1 MNIRSMRE
9 MDLRKKKVLLRLDIN
24 SPVDPQTRRIV
35 SDNRIRKSLPT
46 LEYLK
51 EQQAAVAII
60 AHQGDTLDYQNLIP
74 LDEHAEMLSE
84 LLGSAVTYVDD
95 VCGPAA
101 QNVVRGL
108 GPGDV
113 ALLGNLRYL
122 SEEVSTF
129 ENNVPLAAGQMGACW
144 LVRSLATLFDAY
156 VNDAFAAAHRN
167 APSMVAFQRLLPSG
181 AGDLFFN
188 ELKTLTG
195 LMEEPARPALFVL
208 GGSRIS
214 DAFGMMAEV
223 LASGSADII
232 ITGGI
237 TGIVFLLA
245 AGYDCGEAQQ
255 AFLAERSLDLFIEPA
270 RDYLARYPGKIRYP
284 LDLAFE
290 ADGARSEIALRGSGV
305 LPGGGLQGSG
315 VLPDSGV
322 LFLDIGRETIEAYKA
337 EVAAAGTIFVNGPMG
352 VFEHTRWETGTREVW
367 QAIAA
372 ADGFT
377 VIGGGDSVSAAA
389 RFTKPSDIN
398 YICTAGGAMV
408 RFLSGKRLPLIEAME
423 ESAKGAL

>member
-74 LDEHAEMLSE
+74 LDEHAERLSE

-144 LVRSLATLFDAY
+144 LVRALAPLFDAY

-195 LMEEPARPALFVL
+195 LMEQPARPALFVL

-223 LASGSADII
+223 LASGSADVI

-245 AGYDCGEAQQ
+245 AGYACGEAQQ

-290 ADGARSEIALRGSGV
+290 ADGVRSEIALRDSGV
-305 LPGGGLQGSG
+305 QPG
-315 VLPDSGV
+315 GV

-352 VFEHTRWETGTREVW
+352 VFEHALWETGTREVW

-377 VIGGGDSVSAAA
+377 VIGGGDSVSATA
-389 RFTKPSDIN
+389 RFTRPSDIN